1 MSAAV
6 SGQRARF
13 QEQVE
18 ERPGRRWEPGKCC
31 PASTGRGCSV
41 TRNQVSESTAS
52 LSILMKNSFILW
64 SLIPKGSCTTR
75 LSIIPLSLHNT
86 QSRMACS
93 PVGSS
98 TYLSRKPSCMHSK
111 NSFSKINTCSLQL
124 TVQASTVGDRLSQ
137 KQQVDCRLNKELLP
151 SHNKVLNVDGDK
163 HFLCKP
169 DTMCHDDAT
178 HYYSDSMSRVTAGDM
193 PSHVPLSVKC
203 KSRQGSRSAV
213 PPPSHSQGTLPYLP
227 GDHVIFS
234 EIAST
239 PGIPVVCRTPEERA
253 EHSDRLNLDRR
264 NLTVCPILEGEQ
276 QLRLLNFQHNLITQI
291 QHLSNLRRLIFLD
304 LYNNRIEEIS
314 GLSSLKSLRVLML
327 GKNRIKN
334 ISNLESLTDLDV
346 LDLHANQICRMEN
359 INHLTELRVLNLAGN
374 FIVHVENMT
383 GLHSLTEL
391 NLRRNRIESVRDAD
405 TLPRLQRFFLSFNN
419 ISRFEDIACLSDSL
433 SLSEVTL
440 DGNPIA
446 QESWYKYT
454 ILRHMLQLRQ
464 LDMKK
469 ITEEERRMAS
479 VMARKEDDK
488 KREIHKQAILKEKRR
503 LAISNAARQW
513 EIQQTVAIIKD
524 TQQAQVKPLGTA
536 NNISILKPCHIN
548 ECEHEL
554 WPNESSQ
561 LSSNRCIENEAAENN
576 KQDFTKSEKSNSM
589 RSPDGMLTCAVQG
602 LSITESHLAELEGDT
617 LHLYGFGALESL
629 DRSWGVQTAGTV
641 TTVSFMFIDFDEIVA
656 VLPRLRIKF
665 PNILHLK
672 FQDTN
677 LHKLQQ
683 FNALALGRR
692 LDQLTVSS
700 QGNPV
705 VNFSLWKYYVLF
717 RLNHFCLQ
725 KINDVEVTPMDIV
738 MGERLFGILA
748 RVAASDLPQPRLL
761 SLLGE
766 IKKKQLH
773 FILEGK
779 GKKSG
784 VTLEETKDSIK
795 LGGETVG
802 RAILNYSNKD
812 ITTEQFKETKMFC
825 QVYVQG
831 LVKDAALI
839 DVKNESLQKLWPQI
853 FIELVRDCVIQ
864 MSNKNSHMKL
874 SLKNIMDQK

>member
-1 MSAAV
+1 MLPSKY
-6 SGQRARF
+6 RARLLGN
-13 QEQVE
+13 
-18 ERPGRRWEPGKCC
+18 P
-31 PASTGRGCSV
+31 
-41 TRNQVSESTAS
+41 
-52 LSILMKNSFILW
+52 
-64 SLIPKGSCTTR
+64 
-75 LSIIPLSLHNT
+75 
-86 QSRMACS
+86 
-93 PVGSS
+93 
-98 TYLSRKPSCMHSK
+98 
-111 NSFSKINTCSLQL
+111 INTCSLQL

-151 SHNKVLNVDGDK
+151 SHNKLLNVDGDK
-163 HFLCKP
+163 NFLCKP
-169 DTMCHDDAT
+169 DTICHDDPS
-178 HYYSDSMSRVTAGDM
+178 HYYSESMSRVTAGDM

-213 PPPSHSQGTLPYLP
+213 PSPSQGTLPYLP

-234 EIAST
+234 ETPST
-239 PGIPVVCRTPEERA
+239 PGIPVVYRTPEERA

-291 QHLSNLRRLIFLD
+291 EHLSNLRRLIFLD

-374 FIVHVENMT
+374 FIVRVENMS
-383 GLHSLTEL
+383 GLDSLTEL

-446 QESWYKYT
+446 QESWYKHT

-513 EIQQTVAIIKD
+513 EIQQTVAAIKEAE
-524 TQQAQVKPLGTA
+524 QEQMKPLGTA
-536 NNISILKPCHIN
+536 SNINIHKPCHIN
-548 ECEHEL
+548 EREHGL
-554 WPNESSQ
+554 WPDESSQ
-561 LSSNRCIENEAAENN
+561 LNPNNNIETKVAENN
-576 KQDFTKSEKSNSM
+576 KQGFPKSEKSSSI
-589 RSPDGMLTCAVQG
+589 RSPDGILTCAVQG
-602 LSITESHLAELEGDT
+602 LSIADSHLAELEGDT

-629 DRSWGVQTAGTV
+629 DRSWSVQTAGTV
-641 TTVSFMFIDFDEIVA
+641 TTVSFMFIDFDEIVT

-725 KINDVEVTPMDIV
+725 KINDMEVTPMDIV

-748 RVAASDLPQPRLL
+748 RVAASHLPQPRLL

-802 RAILNYSNKD
+802 RAVLNYSNKD
-812 ITTEQFKETKMFC
+812 IISEQ
-825 QVYVQG
+825 
-831 LVKDAALI
+831 
-839 DVKNESLQKLWPQI
+839 
-853 FIELVRDCVIQ
+853 
-864 MSNKNSHMKL
+864 
-874 SLKNIMDQK
+874 LKG

>member
-1 MSAAV
+1 MLPSKY
-6 SGQRARF
+6 RARLLGN
-13 QEQVE
+13 
-18 ERPGRRWEPGKCC
+18 P
-31 PASTGRGCSV
+31 
-41 TRNQVSESTAS
+41 
-52 LSILMKNSFILW
+52 
-64 SLIPKGSCTTR
+64 
-75 LSIIPLSLHNT
+75 
-86 QSRMACS
+86 
-93 PVGSS
+93 
-98 TYLSRKPSCMHSK
+98 
-111 NSFSKINTCSLQL
+111 INTCSLQL

-151 SHNKVLNVDGDK
+151 SHNKLLNVDGDK
-163 HFLCKP
+163 NFLCK
-169 DTMCHDDAT
+169 
-178 HYYSDSMSRVTAGDM
+178 
-193 PSHVPLSVKC
+193 
-203 KSRQGSRSAV
+203 
-213 PPPSHSQGTLPYLP
+213 P

-234 EIAST
+234 ETPST
-239 PGIPVVCRTPEERA
+239 PGIPVVYRTPEERA

-291 QHLSNLRRLIFLD
+291 EHLSNLRRLIFLD

-374 FIVHVENMT
+374 FIVRVENMS
-383 GLHSLTEL
+383 GLDSLTEL

-446 QESWYKYT
+446 QESWYKHT

-513 EIQQTVAIIKD
+513 EIQQTVAAIKEAE
-524 TQQAQVKPLGTA
+524 QEQMKPLGTA
-536 NNISILKPCHIN
+536 SNINIHKPCHIN
-548 ECEHEL
+548 EREHGL
-554 WPNESSQ
+554 WPDESSQ
-561 LSSNRCIENEAAENN
+561 LNPNNNIETKVAENN
-576 KQDFTKSEKSNSM
+576 KQGFPKSEKSSSI
-589 RSPDGMLTCAVQG
+589 RSPDGILTCAVQG
-602 LSITESHLAELEGDT
+602 LSIADSHLAELEGDT

-629 DRSWGVQTAGTV
+629 DRSWSVQTAGTV
-641 TTVSFMFIDFDEIVA
+641 TTVSFMFIDFDEIVT

-725 KINDVEVTPMDIV
+725 KINDMEVTPMDIV

-748 RVAASDLPQPRLL
+748 RVAASHLPQPRLL

-802 RAILNYSNKD
+802 RAVLNYSNKD
-812 ITTEQFKETKMFC
+812 IISEQLKETKTFC
-825 QVYVQG
+825 QVYVQE

-874 SLKNIMDQK
+874 CLKSIMDQK

>member
-1 MSAAV
+1 MLPSKY
-6 SGQRARF
+6 RARLLGN
-13 QEQVE
+13 
-18 ERPGRRWEPGKCC
+18 P
-31 PASTGRGCSV
+31 
-41 TRNQVSESTAS
+41 
-52 LSILMKNSFILW
+52 
-64 SLIPKGSCTTR
+64 
-75 LSIIPLSLHNT
+75 
-86 QSRMACS
+86 
-93 PVGSS
+93 
-98 TYLSRKPSCMHSK
+98 
-111 NSFSKINTCSLQL
+111 INTCSLQL

-151 SHNKVLNVDGDK
+151 SHNKLLNVDGDK
-163 HFLCKP
+163 NFLCKP
-169 DTMCHDDAT
+169 DTICHDDPS
-178 HYYSDSMSRVTAGDM
+178 HYYSESMSRVTAGDM

-213 PPPSHSQGTLPYLP
+213 PSPSQGTLPYLP

-234 EIAST
+234 ETPST
-239 PGIPVVCRTPEERA
+239 PGIPVVYRTPEERA

-291 QHLSNLRRLIFLD
+291 EHLSNLRRLIFLD

-374 FIVHVENMT
+374 FIVRVENMS
-383 GLHSLTEL
+383 GLDSLTEL

-446 QESWYKYT
+446 QESWYKHT

-513 EIQQTVAIIKD
+513 EIQQTVAAIKEAE
-524 TQQAQVKPLGTA
+524 QEQMKPLGTA
-536 NNISILKPCHIN
+536 SNINIHKPCHIN
-548 ECEHEL
+548 EREHGL
-554 WPNESSQ
+554 WPDESSQ
-561 LSSNRCIENEAAENN
+561 LNPNNNIETKVAENN
-576 KQDFTKSEKSNSM
+576 KQGFPKSEKSSSI
-589 RSPDGMLTCAVQG
+589 RSPDGILTCAVQG
-602 LSITESHLAELEGDT
+602 LSIADSHLAELEGDT

-629 DRSWGVQTAGTV
+629 DRSWSVQTAGTV
-641 TTVSFMFIDFDEIVA
+641 TTVSFMFIDFDEIVT

-725 KINDVEVTPMDIV
+725 KINDMEVTPMDIV

-748 RVAASDLPQPRLL
+748 RVAASHLPQPRLL

-802 RAILNYSNKD
+802 RAVLNYSNKD
-812 ITTEQFKETKMFC
+812 IISEQLKETWISSSA
-825 QVYVQG
+825 G
-831 LVKDAALI
+831 PEGGNLTT
-839 DVKNESLQKLWPQI
+839 
-853 FIELVRDCVIQ
+853 
-864 MSNKNSHMKL
+864 
-874 SLKNIMDQK
+874 

>member
-1 MSAAV
+1 MLPSKY
-6 SGQRARF
+6 RARLLGN
-13 QEQVE
+13 
-18 ERPGRRWEPGKCC
+18 P
-31 PASTGRGCSV
+31 
-41 TRNQVSESTAS
+41 
-52 LSILMKNSFILW
+52 
-64 SLIPKGSCTTR
+64 
-75 LSIIPLSLHNT
+75 
-86 QSRMACS
+86 
-93 PVGSS
+93 
-98 TYLSRKPSCMHSK
+98 
-111 NSFSKINTCSLQL
+111 INTCSLQL

-151 SHNKVLNVDGDK
+151 SHNKILNVDGDK
-163 HFLCKP
+163 NFLCKP
-169 DTMCHDDAT
+169 DTICHDDPS
-178 HYYSDSMSRVTAGDM
+178 HYYSESMSRVTAGDM

-234 EIAST
+234 EIPST
-239 PGIPVVCRTPEERA
+239 PGIPVVYRTPEERA

-346 LDLHANQICRMEN
+346 LDLHANQICRLEH

-374 FIVHVENMT
+374 FIVHVENMS
-383 GLHSLTEL
+383 GLDSLTEL

-446 QESWYKYT
+446 QESWYKHT

-479 VMARKEDDK
+479 VIARKEDDK

-503 LAISNAARQW
+503 LAISNASRQW
-513 EIQQTVAIIKD
+513 EIQQTVAAIKEA
-524 TQQAQVKPLGTA
+524 QQEQMKPIGTA
-536 NNISILKPCHIN
+536 SNISIQKPCHIN
-548 ECEHEL
+548 EHEHGL
-554 WPNESSQ
+554 WPNES
-561 LSSNRCIENEAAENN
+561 
-576 KQDFTKSEKSNSM
+576 
-589 RSPDGMLTCAVQG
+589 RSPDGILTCAVQG
-602 LSITESHLAELEGDT
+602 LSIADSHLAELEGDT

-629 DRSWGVQTAGTV
+629 DRNWGVQTAGSI
-641 TTVSFMFIDFDEIVA
+641 TTISFMFIDFDEIVT

-665 PNILHLK
+665 PNIL
-672 FQDTN
+672 
-677 LHKLQQ
+677 
-683 FNALALGRR
+683 
-692 LDQLTVSS
+692 
-700 QGNPV
+700 
-705 VNFSLWKYYVLF
+705 
-717 RLNHFCLQ
+717 
-725 KINDVEVTPMDIV
+725 VTPMDIV

-748 RVAASDLPQPRLL
+748 RVAASHLPQPRLL

-784 VTLEETKDSIK
+784 VTLEEIKDNIK

-812 ITTEQFKETKMFC
+812 IISEQFKETKTFC
-825 QVYVQG
+825 QVYVQE

-874 SLKNIMDQK
+874 CLKNIMDQK

>member
-1 MSAAV
+1 MLPSKY
-6 SGQRARF
+6 RARLLGN
-13 QEQVE
+13 
-18 ERPGRRWEPGKCC
+18 P
-31 PASTGRGCSV
+31 
-41 TRNQVSESTAS
+41 
-52 LSILMKNSFILW
+52 
-64 SLIPKGSCTTR
+64 
-75 LSIIPLSLHNT
+75 
-86 QSRMACS
+86 
-93 PVGSS
+93 
-98 TYLSRKPSCMHSK
+98 
-111 NSFSKINTCSLQL
+111 INTCSLQL

-151 SHNKVLNVDGDK
+151 SHNKILNVDGDK
-163 HFLCKP
+163 NFLCKP
-169 DTMCHDDAT
+169 DTICHDDPP
-178 HYYSDSMSRVTAGDM
+178 HYYSESMSRVTAGDM

-234 EIAST
+234 EIPST
-239 PGIPVVCRTPEERA
+239 PGIPVVYRTPEERA
-253 EHSDRLNLDRR
+253 EHSDRLNLD
-264 NLTVCPILEGEQ
+264 
-276 QLRLLNFQHNLITQI
+276 
-291 QHLSNLRRLIFLD
+291 
-304 LYNNRIEEIS
+304 
-314 GLSSLKSLRVLML
+314 
-327 GKNRIKN
+327 RIKN

-346 LDLHANQICRMEN
+346 LDLHANQICRMEH

-374 FIVHVENMT
+374 FIVHVENMS
-383 GLHSLTEL
+383 GLDSLTEL

-405 TLPRLQRFFLSFNN
+405 TLPHLQRFFLSFNN

-446 QESWYKYT
+446 QESWYKHT

-479 VMARKEDDK
+479 VIARKEDDK

-503 LAISNAARQW
+503 LAISNASRQW
-513 EIQQTVAIIKD
+513 EIQQTVAAIKEA
-524 TQQAQVKPLGTA
+524 QQEQMKPIGTA
-536 NNISILKPCHIN
+536 NNISIQKPCHIS
-548 ECEHEL
+548 EHEHGL
-554 WPNESSQ
+554 WPNES
-561 LSSNRCIENEAAENN
+561 
-576 KQDFTKSEKSNSM
+576 
-589 RSPDGMLTCAVQG
+589 RSPDGILTCTVQG
-602 LSITESHLAELEGDT
+602 LSIADSHLAELEGDT

-629 DRSWGVQTAGTV
+629 DRNWGVQTAGTV
-641 TTVSFMFIDFDEIVA
+641 TTISFMFIDFDEIVT

-705 VNFSLWKYYVLF
+705 VNFTLWKYYVLF

-725 KINDVEVTPMDIV
+725 KINNMEVTPMDIV

-748 RVAASDLPQPRLL
+748 RVAASHLPQPRLL

-784 VTLEETKDSIK
+784 VTLEEVKDNIK

-812 ITTEQFKETKMFC
+812 ITSEQFKETKTFC
-825 QVYVQG
+825 QVYVQE

-874 SLKNIMDQK
+874 CLKNIMDQK

>member
-1 MSAAV
+1 MLPSKY
-6 SGQRARF
+6 RARLLGN
-13 QEQVE
+13 
-18 ERPGRRWEPGKCC
+18 P
-31 PASTGRGCSV
+31 
-41 TRNQVSESTAS
+41 
-52 LSILMKNSFILW
+52 
-64 SLIPKGSCTTR
+64 
-75 LSIIPLSLHNT
+75 
-86 QSRMACS
+86 
-93 PVGSS
+93 
-98 TYLSRKPSCMHSK
+98 
-111 NSFSKINTCSLQL
+111 INTCSLQL

-151 SHNKVLNVDGDK
+151 SHNKILNVDGDK
-163 HFLCKP
+163 NFLCKP
-169 DTMCHDDAT
+169 DTICHDDPS
-178 HYYSDSMSRVTAGDM
+178 HYYSESMSRVTAGDM

-234 EIAST
+234 EIPST
-239 PGIPVVCRTPEERA
+239 PGIPVVYRTPEERA

-346 LDLHANQICRMEN
+346 LDLHANQICRLEH

-374 FIVHVENMT
+374 FIVHVENMS
-383 GLHSLTEL
+383 GLDSLTEL

-446 QESWYKYT
+446 QESWYKHT

-479 VMARKEDDK
+479 VIARKEDDK

-503 LAISNAARQW
+503 LAISNASRQW
-513 EIQQTVAIIKD
+513 EIQQTVAAIKEA
-524 TQQAQVKPLGTA
+524 QQEQMKPIGTA
-536 NNISILKPCHIN
+536 SNISIQKPCHIN
-548 ECEHEL
+548 EHEHGL
-554 WPNESSQ
+554 WPNES
-561 LSSNRCIENEAAENN
+561 
-576 KQDFTKSEKSNSM
+576 
-589 RSPDGMLTCAVQG
+589 RSPDGILTCAVQG
-602 LSITESHLAELEGDT
+602 LSIADSHLAELEGDT

-629 DRSWGVQTAGTV
+629 DRNWGVQTAGSI
-641 TTVSFMFIDFDEIVA
+641 TTISFMFIDFDEIVT

-705 VNFSLWKYYVLF
+705 VNFTLWKYYVLF

-725 KINDVEVTPMDIV
+725 KINNMEVTPMDIV

-748 RVAASDLPQPRLL
+748 RVAASHLPQPRLL

-766 IKKKQLH
+766 IKCYR
-773 FILEGK
+773 
-779 GKKSG
+779 
-784 VTLEETKDSIK
+784 T
-795 LGGETVG
+795 G
-802 RAILNYSNKD
+802 RRGY
-812 ITTEQFKETKMFC
+812 
-825 QVYVQG
+825 
-831 LVKDAALI
+831 
-839 DVKNESLQKLWPQI
+839 
-853 FIELVRDCVIQ
+853 
-864 MSNKNSHMKL
+864 
-874 SLKNIMDQK
+874 

>member
-1 MSAAV
+1 MLPSKY
-6 SGQRARF
+6 RARLLGN
-13 QEQVE
+13 
-18 ERPGRRWEPGKCC
+18 P
-31 PASTGRGCSV
+31 
-41 TRNQVSESTAS
+41 
-52 LSILMKNSFILW
+52 
-64 SLIPKGSCTTR
+64 
-75 LSIIPLSLHNT
+75 
-86 QSRMACS
+86 
-93 PVGSS
+93 
-98 TYLSRKPSCMHSK
+98 
-111 NSFSKINTCSLQL
+111 INTCSLQL

-151 SHNKVLNVDGDK
+151 SHNKLLNVDGDK
-163 HFLCKP
+163 NFLCKP
-169 DTMCHDDAT
+169 DTICHDDPS
-178 HYYSDSMSRVTAGDM
+178 HYYSESMSRVTAGDM

-213 PPPSHSQGTLPYLP
+213 PSPSQGTLPYLP

-234 EIAST
+234 ETPST
-239 PGIPVVCRTPEERA
+239 PGIPVVYRTPEERA

-291 QHLSNLRRLIFLD
+291 EHLSNLRRLIFLD

-374 FIVHVENMT
+374 FIVRVENMS
-383 GLHSLTEL
+383 GLDSLTEL

-446 QESWYKYT
+446 QESWYKHT

-513 EIQQTVAIIKD
+513 EIQQTVAAIKEAE
-524 TQQAQVKPLGTA
+524 QEQMKPLGTA
-536 NNISILKPCHIN
+536 SNINIHKPCHIN
-548 ECEHEL
+548 EREHGL
-554 WPNESSQ
+554 WPDESSQ
-561 LSSNRCIENEAAENN
+561 LNPNNNIETKVAENN
-576 KQDFTKSEKSNSM
+576 KQGFPKSEKSSSI
-589 RSPDGMLTCAVQG
+589 RSPDGILTCAVQG
-602 LSITESHLAELEGDT
+602 LSIADSHLAELEGDT

-629 DRSWGVQTAGTV
+629 DRSWSVQTAGTV
-641 TTVSFMFIDFDEIVA
+641 TTVSFMFIDFDEIVT

-725 KINDVEVTPMDIV
+725 KINDMEVTPMDIV

-748 RVAASDLPQPRLL
+748 RVAASHLPQPRLL

-802 RAILNYSNKD
+802 RAVLNYSNKD
-812 ITTEQFKETKMFC
+812 IISEQLKETKTFC
-825 QVYVQG
+825 QVYVQE

-874 SLKNIMDQK
+874 CLKSIMDQK

>member
-1 MSAAV
+1 MLPSKY
-6 SGQRARF
+6 RARLLGN
-13 QEQVE
+13 
-18 ERPGRRWEPGKCC
+18 P
-31 PASTGRGCSV
+31 
-41 TRNQVSESTAS
+41 
-52 LSILMKNSFILW
+52 
-64 SLIPKGSCTTR
+64 
-75 LSIIPLSLHNT
+75 
-86 QSRMACS
+86 
-93 PVGSS
+93 
-98 TYLSRKPSCMHSK
+98 
-111 NSFSKINTCSLQL
+111 INTCSLQL

-151 SHNKVLNVDGDK
+151 AHNKVLNIDGDK
-163 HFLCKP
+163 NFLYKS
-169 DTMCHDDAT
+169 DTICHDDPT
-178 HYYSDSMSRVTAGDM
+178 HYYSESMSRVSAGDV
-193 PSHVPLSVKC
+193 PSYVPLSVKC

-213 PPPSHSQGTLPYLP
+213 PSPSHSQGTLPYLP

-234 EIAST
+234 ETPST
-239 PGIPVVCRTPEERA
+239 PGIPVVYRTPEERA
-253 EHSDRLNLDRR
+253 EHSDRLNLD
-264 NLTVCPILEGEQ
+264 
-276 QLRLLNFQHNLITQI
+276 
-291 QHLSNLRRLIFLD
+291 
-304 LYNNRIEEIS
+304 
-314 GLSSLKSLRVLML
+314 
-327 GKNRIKN
+327 RIKN

-374 FIVHVENMT
+374 FIVHVENMS
-383 GLHSLTEL
+383 GLDSLTEL

-419 ISRFEDIACLSDSL
+419 ISRFEDIACLADSL

-446 QESWYKYT
+446 QESWYKHT

-513 EIQQTVAIIKD
+513 EIQQTVAAIKD
-524 TQQAQVKPLGTA
+524 AQQEQVKSLGTA
-536 NNISILKPCHIN
+536 SNISIHKPYHIN
-548 ECEHEL
+548 EHEQEL
-554 WPNESSQ
+554 WPNESSP
-561 LSSNRCIENEAAENN
+561 LSPKNNIEKEAVESN
-576 KQDFTKSEKSNSM
+576 KQDLSKSEKSNNM
-589 RSPDGMLTCAVQG
+589 RSPDEILTCTVQG
-602 LSITESHLAELEGDT
+602 LSIADSHLAELEGDT

-629 DRSWGVQTAGTV
+629 DRSWGVQAAGTV
-641 TTVSFMFIDFDEIVA
+641 TTVSFMFIDFDEIAA

-725 KINDVEVTPMDIV
+725 KINDMEVTPMDTV

-748 RVAASDLPQPRLL
+748 HVAASDLPQPRLL

-766 IKKKQLH
+766 IKKKQLQ

-784 VTLEETKDSIK
+784 ITLEESKDSIK

-802 RAILNYSNKD
+802 RAIMNYPNKD
-812 ITTEQFKETKMFC
+812 IITEQFKETKAFC
-825 QVYVQG
+825 QVYVQE

-864 MSNKNSHMKL
+864 MSNKNTHMKL
-874 SLKNIMDQK
+874 CLKSIMDQK

>member
-1 MSAAV
+1 
-6 SGQRARF
+6 
-13 QEQVE
+13 
-18 ERPGRRWEPGKCC
+18 
-31 PASTGRGCSV
+31 
-41 TRNQVSESTAS
+41 
-52 LSILMKNSFILW
+52 
-64 SLIPKGSCTTR
+64 
-75 LSIIPLSLHNT
+75 
-86 QSRMACS
+86 
-93 PVGSS
+93 
-98 TYLSRKPSCMHSK
+98 
-111 NSFSKINTCSLQL
+111 
-124 TVQASTVGDRLSQ
+124 
-137 KQQVDCRLNKELLP
+137 
-151 SHNKVLNVDGDK
+151 
-163 HFLCKP
+163 
-169 DTMCHDDAT
+169 
-178 HYYSDSMSRVTAGDM
+178 MSRVTTGDM

-213 PPPSHSQGTLPYLP
+213 PSPSHSQGTLPYLP

-234 EIAST
+234 EIPST
-239 PGIPVVCRTPEERA
+239 PGIPVVYRTPEERA
-253 EHSDRLNLDRR
+253 EHSDRLNLD
-264 NLTVCPILEGEQ
+264 
-276 QLRLLNFQHNLITQI
+276 
-291 QHLSNLRRLIFLD
+291 
-304 LYNNRIEEIS
+304 
-314 GLSSLKSLRVLML
+314 
-327 GKNRIKN
+327 RIKN

-374 FIVHVENMT
+374 FIVHVENMS
-383 GLHSLTEL
+383 GLDSLTEL
-391 NLRRNRIESVRDAD
+391 NLRRNRIKSVRDAD

-419 ISRFEDIACLSDSL
+419 ISRFEDIACLADSL

-446 QESWYKYT
+446 QESWYKHT

-469 ITEEERRMAS
+469 ITEEERRMALI
-479 VMARKEDDK
+479 MAKKEDDK

-513 EIQQTVAIIKD
+513 EIQQTVAAIKEA
-524 TQQAQVKPLGTA
+524 QQEQVKPLGTA
-536 NNISILKPCHIN
+536 SNISIHKPCHIN
-548 ECEHEL
+548 EHEHGL

-561 LSSNRCIENEAAENN
+561 LSPNNNIEKEAEDN
-576 KQDFTKSEKSNSM
+576 KQDFPKSEKSSNM
-589 RSPDGMLTCAVQG
+589 RSPDGVLTCAVQG
-602 LSITESHLAELEGDT
+602 LSIADSHLAELEGDT

-641 TTVSFMFIDFDEIVA
+641 TTVSFMFIDFDEIVT

-725 KINDVEVTPMDIV
+725 KINDTEVTPMDIV

-748 RVAASDLPQPRLL
+748 RVAASNLPQPRLL

-812 ITTEQFKETKMFC
+812 VTSEKFKETRTFC
-825 QVYVQG
+825 QVYVQE

-874 SLKNIMDQK
+874 CLKNIMDQK

>member
-1 MSAAV
+1 MLPSKY
-6 SGQRARF
+6 RARLLGN
-13 QEQVE
+13 
-18 ERPGRRWEPGKCC
+18 P
-31 PASTGRGCSV
+31 
-41 TRNQVSESTAS
+41 
-52 LSILMKNSFILW
+52 
-64 SLIPKGSCTTR
+64 
-75 LSIIPLSLHNT
+75 
-86 QSRMACS
+86 
-93 PVGSS
+93 
-98 TYLSRKPSCMHSK
+98 
-111 NSFSKINTCSLQL
+111 INTCSLQL

-151 SHNKVLNVDGDK
+151 SHNKILNVDGDK
-163 HFLCKP
+163 NFLCK
-169 DTMCHDDAT
+169 
-178 HYYSDSMSRVTAGDM
+178 
-193 PSHVPLSVKC
+193 
-203 KSRQGSRSAV
+203 
-213 PPPSHSQGTLPYLP
+213 P

-234 EIAST
+234 EIPST
-239 PGIPVVCRTPEERA
+239 PGIPVVYRTPEERA

-346 LDLHANQICRMEN
+346 LDLHANQICRMEH

-374 FIVHVENMT
+374 FIVHVENMS
-383 GLHSLTEL
+383 GLDSLTEL

-405 TLPRLQRFFLSFNN
+405 TLPHLQRFFLSFNN

-446 QESWYKYT
+446 QESWYKHT

-479 VMARKEDDK
+479 VIARKEDDK

-503 LAISNAARQW
+503 LAISNASRQW
-513 EIQQTVAIIKD
+513 EIQQTVAAIKEA
-524 TQQAQVKPLGTA
+524 QQEQMKPIGTA
-536 NNISILKPCHIN
+536 NNISIQKPCHIS
-548 ECEHEL
+548 EHEHGL
-554 WPNESSQ
+554 WPNES
-561 LSSNRCIENEAAENN
+561 
-576 KQDFTKSEKSNSM
+576 
-589 RSPDGMLTCAVQG
+589 RSPDGILTCTVQG
-602 LSITESHLAELEGDT
+602 LSIADSHLAELEGDT

-629 DRSWGVQTAGTV
+629 DRNWGVQTAGTV
-641 TTVSFMFIDFDEIVA
+641 TTISFMFIDFDEIVT

-705 VNFSLWKYYVLF
+705 VNFTLWKYYVLF

-725 KINDVEVTPMDIV
+725 KINNMEVTPMDIV

-748 RVAASDLPQPRLL
+748 RVAASHLPQPRLL

-784 VTLEETKDSIK
+784 VTLEEVKDNIK

-812 ITTEQFKETKMFC
+812 ITSEQFKETKTFC
-825 QVYVQG
+825 QVYVQE

-874 SLKNIMDQK
+874 CLKNIMDQK

>member
-1 MSAAV
+1 MLPSKY
-6 SGQRARF
+6 RARLLGN
-13 QEQVE
+13 
-18 ERPGRRWEPGKCC
+18 P
-31 PASTGRGCSV
+31 
-41 TRNQVSESTAS
+41 
-52 LSILMKNSFILW
+52 
-64 SLIPKGSCTTR
+64 
-75 LSIIPLSLHNT
+75 
-86 QSRMACS
+86 
-93 PVGSS
+93 
-98 TYLSRKPSCMHSK
+98 
-111 NSFSKINTCSLQL
+111 INTCSLQL

-151 SHNKVLNVDGDK
+151 AHNKVLNVDGDK
-163 HFLCKP
+163 NFLYKS
-169 DTMCHDDAT
+169 DSICHDDPT
-178 HYYSDSMSRVTAGDM
+178 HYYSESVSRVTAGDM
-193 PSHVPLSVKC
+193 PSYVPLSVKC

-213 PPPSHSQGTLPYLP
+213 PSPSHSQGTLPYLP

-234 EIAST
+234 ETPST
-239 PGIPVVCRTPEERA
+239 PGIPVVYRTPEERA

-374 FIVHVENMT
+374 FIVHVENMS
-383 GLHSLTEL
+383 GLDSLTEL

-419 ISRFEDIACLSDSL
+419 ISRFEDIACLADSL

-446 QESWYKYT
+446 QESWYKHT

-513 EIQQTVAIIKD
+513 EIQQTVAAIKD
-524 TQQAQVKPLGTA
+524 AQQEQVKSLSTA
-536 NNISILKPCHIN
+536 SNISIRKPCHIN
-548 ECEHEL
+548 ESEQEL

-561 LSSNRCIENEAAENN
+561 LSPKNNIEKEAVESN
-576 KQDFTKSEKSNSM
+576 KQDFSKSEKSNNM
-589 RSPDGMLTCAVQG
+589 RSPDGILTCTVQG
-602 LSITESHLAELEGDT
+602 LSIADSHLAELEGDT

-629 DRSWGVQTAGTV
+629 DRSWGVQAAGTV
-641 TTVSFMFIDFDEIVA
+641 TTVSFMFIDFDEIAA

-725 KINDVEVTPMDIV
+725 KINDMEVTPMDIV

-784 VTLEETKDSIK
+784 VTLEESKDSIK

-802 RAILNYSNKD
+802 RAIMNYSNKD
-812 ITTEQFKETKMFC
+812 ITTEQFKETKTFC
-825 QVYVQG
+825 QVYVQE

-874 SLKNIMDQK
+874 CLKNIMDQK

>member
-1 MSAAV
+1 
-6 SGQRARF
+6 
-13 QEQVE
+13 
-18 ERPGRRWEPGKCC
+18 
-31 PASTGRGCSV
+31 
-41 TRNQVSESTAS
+41 
-52 LSILMKNSFILW
+52 
-64 SLIPKGSCTTR
+64 
-75 LSIIPLSLHNT
+75 
-86 QSRMACS
+86 
-93 PVGSS
+93 
-98 TYLSRKPSCMHSK
+98 
-111 NSFSKINTCSLQL
+111 
-124 TVQASTVGDRLSQ
+124 
-137 KQQVDCRLNKELLP
+137 
-151 SHNKVLNVDGDK
+151 
-163 HFLCKP
+163 
-169 DTMCHDDAT
+169 
-178 HYYSDSMSRVTAGDM
+178 
-193 PSHVPLSVKC
+193 
-203 KSRQGSRSAV
+203 
-213 PPPSHSQGTLPYLP
+213 
-227 GDHVIFS
+227 
-234 EIAST
+234 
-239 PGIPVVCRTPEERA
+239 
-253 EHSDRLNLDRR
+253 
-264 NLTVCPILEGEQ
+264 
-276 QLRLLNFQHNLITQI
+276 
-291 QHLSNLRRLIFLD
+291 
-304 LYNNRIEEIS
+304 
-314 GLSSLKSLRVLML
+314 
-327 GKNRIKN
+327 
-334 ISNLESLTDLDV
+334 
-346 LDLHANQICRMEN
+346 MEN

-374 FIVHVENMT
+374 FIVHVENMS
-383 GLHSLTEL
+383 GLDSLTEL

-419 ISRFEDIACLSDSL
+419 ISRFEDIACLADSL

-446 QESWYKYT
+446 QESWYKHT

-469 ITEEERRMAS
+469 ITEEERRMALI
-479 VMARKEDDK
+479 MARKEDDK

-513 EIQQTVAIIKD
+513 EIQQTVAAIKEA
-524 TQQAQVKPLGTA
+524 QQERVKPVGTA
-536 NNISILKPCHIN
+536 SNISNHKPRHIN
-548 ECEHEL
+548 EHEHGL

-561 LSSNRCIENEAAENN
+561 LSPNNIIEKEAEDN
-576 KQDFTKSEKSNSM
+576 KQDFPKSEKSSNM
-589 RSPDGMLTCAVQG
+589 RSPDGILTCAVQG
-602 LSITESHLAELEGDT
+602 LSIADSHLAELEGDT

-641 TTVSFMFIDFDEIVA
+641 TTVSFMFIDFDEIVT

-725 KINDVEVTPMDIV
+725 KINDTEVTPMDIV
-738 MGERLFGILA
+738 MGERFFGILA

-812 ITTEQFKETKMFC
+812 VTSEKFKETRTFC
-825 QVYVQG
+825 QVYVQE

-874 SLKNIMDQK
+874 CLKNIMDQK

>member
-1 MSAAV
+1 MLPSKY
-6 SGQRARF
+6 RARLLGN
-13 QEQVE
+13 
-18 ERPGRRWEPGKCC
+18 P
-31 PASTGRGCSV
+31 
-41 TRNQVSESTAS
+41 
-52 LSILMKNSFILW
+52 
-64 SLIPKGSCTTR
+64 
-75 LSIIPLSLHNT
+75 
-86 QSRMACS
+86 
-93 PVGSS
+93 
-98 TYLSRKPSCMHSK
+98 
-111 NSFSKINTCSLQL
+111 INTCSLQL

-163 HFLCKP
+163 NFLCKP
-169 DTMCHDDAT
+169 DTLCHDDPI
-178 HYYSDSMSRVTAGDM
+178 HYYSESMTRVTTGDM
-193 PSHVPLSVKC
+193 SLHVPLPIKC
-203 KSRQGSRSAV
+203 RSRQGSHSAV
-213 PPPSHSQGTLPYLP
+213 PSPSHSQGTLPYLP

-234 EIAST
+234 EIPST
-239 PGIPVVCRTPEERA
+239 PGVPVVYRTPEERA

-374 FIVHVENMT
+374 FIVHAENMS
-383 GLHSLTEL
+383 GLDSLTEL
-391 NLRRNRIESVRDAD
+391 NLRRNRIKSVSDAD
-405 TLPRLQRFFLSFNN
+405 TLPCLQRFFLSFNN
-419 ISRFEDIACLSDSL
+419 ISRFEDIACLADSL

-446 QESWYKYT
+446 QESWYKHT

-479 VMARKEDDK
+479 VIARKEDDK

-513 EIQQTVAIIKD
+513 EIQQTVATIKD
-524 TQQAQVKPLGTA
+524 AQQAQVKSLGTA
-536 NNISILKPCHIN
+536 NNISIHKPCHIN
-548 ECEHEL
+548 ERQHEL

-561 LSSNRCIENEAAENN
+561 LSPNTSIRKEAAESN
-576 KQDFTKSEKSNSM
+576 KQDFKKSEKPNHM
-589 RSPDGMLTCAVQG
+589 RSPDSMLTAAVQG
-602 LSITESHLAELEGDT
+602 LSIAESHLAELEGDT

-629 DRSWGVQTAGTV
+629 DRSWGVQTAGAV
-641 TTVSFMFIDFDEIVA
+641 TTVSFMFIDFDEIVT

-665 PNILHLK
+665 PNILHFK
-672 FQDTN
+672 FRDTN

-784 VTLEETKDSIK
+784 VTPEETKDSIK

-802 RAILNYSNKD
+802 RAILNYCNKD
-812 ITTEQFKETKMFC
+812 VATEQLKETKMFC

-874 SLKNIMDQK
+874 CLKNIMDQK

>member
-1 MSAAV
+1 MLPSKY
-6 SGQRARF
+6 RARLLGN
-13 QEQVE
+13 
-18 ERPGRRWEPGKCC
+18 P
-31 PASTGRGCSV
+31 
-41 TRNQVSESTAS
+41 
-52 LSILMKNSFILW
+52 
-64 SLIPKGSCTTR
+64 
-75 LSIIPLSLHNT
+75 
-86 QSRMACS
+86 
-93 PVGSS
+93 
-98 TYLSRKPSCMHSK
+98 
-111 NSFSKINTCSLQL
+111 INTCSLQL
-124 TVQASTVGDRLSQ
+124 TVQASSVGDRLSQ
-137 KQQVDCRLNKELLP
+137 KQQVDCRLNKDLLP
-151 SHNKVLNVDGDK
+151 SHNKVLHVDGDK
-163 HFLCKP
+163 NFISKP
-169 DTMCHDDAT
+169 DTMCHEDPI
-178 HYYSDSMSRVTAGDM
+178 HYYSESMSRVTAGDM
-193 PSHVPLSVKC
+193 SSHVPLSIKC
-203 KSRQGSRSAV
+203 RSRQGSHSAV
-213 PPPSHSQGTLPYLP
+213 PSPSHSQGTLPYLP

-234 EIAST
+234 EIPST
-239 PGIPVVCRTPEERA
+239 PGIPVVYRTPEERA

-304 LYNNRIEEIS
+304 LYNNQIEEIS
-314 GLSSLKSLRVLML
+314 GLSALKSLRVLML

-359 INHLTELRVLNLAGN
+359 INHLSELRVLNLAGN
-374 FIVHVENMT
+374 FIVRAENMS
-383 GLHSLTEL
+383 GLDSLTEL

-405 TLPRLQRFFLSFNN
+405 TLPCLQRFFLSFNN
-419 ISRFEDIACLSDSL
+419 ISRFDDIVCLADSV

-446 QESWYKYT
+446 QESWYKHT

-479 VMARKEDDK
+479 VIARKEDDK

-513 EIQQTVAIIKD
+513 EIQQSFATIK
-524 TQQAQVKPLGTA
+524 QAQVKPLSTSL
-536 NNISILKPCHIN
+536 NISIRKPCHIN
-548 ECEHEL
+548 ESEHEL
-554 WPNESSQ
+554 WPDES
-561 LSSNRCIENEAAENN
+561 
-576 KQDFTKSEKSNSM
+576 
-589 RSPDGMLTCAVQG
+589 RSPDLMLTSAVQR
-602 LSITESHLAELEGDT
+602 LSIADSHLAELEGDT

-629 DRSWGVQTAGTV
+629 DRGWGVQTAGAV
-641 TTVSFMFIDFDEIVA
+641 TTVSFMFIDFDEIVP
-656 VLPRLRIKF
+656 VLPRFRIKF
-665 PNILHLK
+665 PNILHFK

-692 LDQLTVSS
+692 LDQLTVSP

-705 VNFSLWKYYVLF
+705 VNFTLWKYYVLF

-725 KINDVEVTPMDIV
+725 KINGVEVTPMDLV

-748 RVAASDLPQPRLL
+748 RVAASELPQPRLL

-784 VTLEETKDSIK
+784 VNVEETKDSIK

-802 RAILNYSNKD
+802 RAILNYAIKD
-812 ITTEQFKETKMFC
+812 ITTEQFKETKMFS

-839 DVKNESLQKLWPQI
+839 DLKNESLQKLWPQI

-874 SLKNIMDQK
+874 CLKNIMDQK

>member
-1 MSAAV
+1 MLPSKY
-6 SGQRARF
+6 RARLLGN
-13 QEQVE
+13 
-18 ERPGRRWEPGKCC
+18 P
-31 PASTGRGCSV
+31 
-41 TRNQVSESTAS
+41 
-52 LSILMKNSFILW
+52 
-64 SLIPKGSCTTR
+64 
-75 LSIIPLSLHNT
+75 
-86 QSRMACS
+86 
-93 PVGSS
+93 
-98 TYLSRKPSCMHSK
+98 
-111 NSFSKINTCSLQL
+111 INTCSLQL

-151 SHNKVLNVDGDK
+151 AHNKVLNIDGDK
-163 HFLCKP
+163 NFLYKS
-169 DTMCHDDAT
+169 DTMCHDDPT
-178 HYYSDSMSRVTAGDM
+178 HYYSESMSRVSAGDV
-193 PSHVPLSVKC
+193 SSYVPLSVKC

-213 PPPSHSQGTLPYLP
+213 PSPSHSQGTLPYLP

-234 EIAST
+234 ETPST
-239 PGIPVVCRTPEERA
+239 PGIPVVYRTPEERA
-253 EHSDRLNLDRR
+253 EHSDRLNLD
-264 NLTVCPILEGEQ
+264 
-276 QLRLLNFQHNLITQI
+276 
-291 QHLSNLRRLIFLD
+291 
-304 LYNNRIEEIS
+304 
-314 GLSSLKSLRVLML
+314 
-327 GKNRIKN
+327 RIKN

-374 FIVHVENMT
+374 FIVHVENMS
-383 GLHSLTEL
+383 GLDSLTEL

-419 ISRFEDIACLSDSL
+419 ISRFEDIACLADSL

-446 QESWYKYT
+446 QESWYKHT

-513 EIQQTVAIIKD
+513 EIQQTVAAIKD
-524 TQQAQVKPLGTA
+524 AQQEQVKSLG
-536 NNISILKPCHIN
+536 IHKPYHIN
-548 ECEHEL
+548 EHEQEL
-554 WPNESSQ
+554 WPNESSP
-561 LSSNRCIENEAAENN
+561 LSPKNNIEKEAVESN
-576 KQDFTKSEKSNSM
+576 KQDLSKSEKSNNM
-589 RSPDGMLTCAVQG
+589 RSPDEILTCTVQG
-602 LSITESHLAELEGDT
+602 LSIADSHLAELEGDT

-629 DRSWGVQTAGTV
+629 DRSWGVQAAGTV
-641 TTVSFMFIDFDEIVA
+641 STVSFMFIDFDEIAA

-725 KINDVEVTPMDIV
+725 KINDMEVTPMDIV

-748 RVAASDLPQPRLL
+748 HVAASDLPQPRLL

-766 IKKKQLH
+766 IKKKQLQ

-784 VTLEETKDSIK
+784 ITLEESKDSIK

-802 RAILNYSNKD
+802 RAIMNYPNKD
-812 ITTEQFKETKMFC
+812 IITEQFKETKAFC
-825 QVYVQG
+825 QVYVQE

-864 MSNKNSHMKL
+864 MSNKNTHMKL
-874 SLKNIMDQK
+874 CLKSIMDQK

>member
-1 MSAAV
+1 MLPSKY
-6 SGQRARF
+6 RARLLGN
-13 QEQVE
+13 
-18 ERPGRRWEPGKCC
+18 P
-31 PASTGRGCSV
+31 
-41 TRNQVSESTAS
+41 
-52 LSILMKNSFILW
+52 
-64 SLIPKGSCTTR
+64 
-75 LSIIPLSLHNT
+75 
-86 QSRMACS
+86 
-93 PVGSS
+93 
-98 TYLSRKPSCMHSK
+98 
-111 NSFSKINTCSLQL
+111 INTCSLQL

-137 KQQVDCRLNKELLP
+137 KQQVDCRLNKELLA

-163 HFLCKP
+163 NFLCKP
-169 DTMCHDDAT
+169 DTICHDDPS
-178 HYYSDSMSRVTAGDM
+178 HYYSESMSRVTTGDM

-213 PPPSHSQGTLPYLP
+213 PSPSHSQGTLPYLP

-234 EIAST
+234 EIPST
-239 PGIPVVCRTPEERA
+239 PGIPVVYRTPEERA
-253 EHSDRLNLDRR
+253 EHSDRLNLD
-264 NLTVCPILEGEQ
+264 
-276 QLRLLNFQHNLITQI
+276 
-291 QHLSNLRRLIFLD
+291 
-304 LYNNRIEEIS
+304 
-314 GLSSLKSLRVLML
+314 
-327 GKNRIKN
+327 RIKN

-374 FIVHVENMT
+374 FIVHVENMS
-383 GLHSLTEL
+383 GLDSLTEL

-419 ISRFEDIACLSDSL
+419 ISRFEDIACLADSL

-446 QESWYKYT
+446 QESWYKHT

-469 ITEEERRMAS
+469 ITEEERRMALI
-479 VMARKEDDK
+479 MARKEDDK

-513 EIQQTVAIIKD
+513 EIQQTVAAIKEA
-524 TQQAQVKPLGTA
+524 QQERVKPVGTA
-536 NNISILKPCHIN
+536 SNISNHKPRHIN
-548 ECEHEL
+548 EHEHGL

-561 LSSNRCIENEAAENN
+561 LSPNNIIEKEAEDN
-576 KQDFTKSEKSNSM
+576 KQDFPKSEKSSNM
-589 RSPDGMLTCAVQG
+589 RSPDGILTCAVQG
-602 LSITESHLAELEGDT
+602 LSIADSHLAELEGDT

-641 TTVSFMFIDFDEIVA
+641 TTVSFMFIDFDEIVT

-725 KINDVEVTPMDIV
+725 KINDTEVTPMDIV
-738 MGERLFGILA
+738 MGERFFGILA

-812 ITTEQFKETKMFC
+812 VTSEKFKETRTFC
-825 QVYVQG
+825 QVYVQE

-874 SLKNIMDQK
+874 CLKNIMDQK